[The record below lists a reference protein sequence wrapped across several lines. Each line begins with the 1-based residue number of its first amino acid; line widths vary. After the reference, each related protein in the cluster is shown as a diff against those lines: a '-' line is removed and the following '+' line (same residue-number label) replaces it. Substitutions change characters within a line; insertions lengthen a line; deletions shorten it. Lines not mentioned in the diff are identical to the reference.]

1 MQILYILRTIAM
13 YVYMFGYMLLRYGTL
28 RRAEKAKAA
37 GDLETVRQI
46 INYQIPRWC
55 RGLLKVSGVRMT
67 VEGVQN
73 IPPRGRWCLW
83 ETTAATMTSPL
94 CWRPWTAPRHPG
106 QGRAGP
112 HPPAEPVD
120 EPAGLCLRQAG

>member
-73 IPPRGRWCLW
+73 IPASGPVVFVGNHR
-83 ETTAATMTSPL
+83 SY
-94 CWRPWTAPRHPG
+94 G
-106 QGRAGP
+106 QGRAGQ

-120 EPAGLCLRQAG
+120 EPAGLRLRQAG